1 VFAFAAAMFAL
12 GLVTSVHCVSMC
24 GPLILTYAV
33 SGNTEGP
40 WYRRLVPH
48 LAYHGARFA
57 SYALVGLLLGAAG
70 SVLNFDAIRP
80 YALILAGGLMA
91 ALGLGMTGRVR
102 WARYLTPKPP
112 KFLADAIRTT
122 RRKATTD
129 AASGQESLATP
140 LIFGLLTGILPCG
153 PAVAAE
159 LASAATGSAAT
170 GALGMLAFGL
180 GTAPLLLVFGA
191 SASLIPHRFKER
203 MNLILAAAV
212 MIWGLIFLNQA
223 LMLLG
228 SPVTFAAAKQFVLGG
243 LQTAPQSEP
252 DWSRASDGVVEVTVA
267 YVDMDFVP
275 RDVRIPADEP
285 VRLIVDRTKDDVGPP
300 DKQIAVPQ
308 LHVLADVADDTMTPI
323 AIPPVKAGS
332 YTLTCGMGVMD
343 GSIVAVGP
351 QPAP

>member
-1 VFAFAAAMFAL
+1 MFAFAAAMFAL

-33 SGNTEGP
+33 SGTAEGP

-48 LAYHGARFA
+48 LTYHGARLA

-70 SVLNFDAIRP
+70 SVLNFDVIRP

-91 ALGLGMTGRVR
+91 VLGLGMTGRVG
-102 WARYLTPKPP
+102 WARYLTPRPP
-112 KFLADAIRTT
+112 KFLVDAIRNT

-129 AASGQESLATP
+129 AVAGRESLATP

-159 LASAATGSAAT
+159 LASAATGSAVT
-170 GALGMLAFGL
+170 GAVGMLAFGL
-180 GTAPLLLVFGA
+180 GTAPLLLLFGA
-191 SASLIPHRFKER
+191 SASLIPQRFKER

-212 MIWGLIFLNQA
+212 MIWGLVFLNQA

-228 SPVTFAAAKQFVLGG
+228 SPVTFAAAKQAVMGG
-243 LQTAPQSEP
+243 PLAAPASGSG
-252 DWSRASDGVVEVTVA
+252 WTRASDGVVEVTVA

-285 VRLIVDRTKDDVGPP
+285 VRLIVDRTNDEAGPP

-308 LHVLADVADDTMTPI
+308 LHVLADIADHAFTPVMLPS
-323 AIPPVKAGS
+323 AKAGS
-332 YTLTCGMGVMD
+332 YTLTCGMGVME
-343 GSIVAVGP
+343 GSIVAVGAKS
-351 QPAP
+351 AP